1 MQSAVDDDTLWRGR
15 FGTSGG
21 SGAKGAA
28 KKERS
33 PAKKERSPAKKERSP
48 GKKERSPAKEER
60 RGARGGEEPGEER
73 EEPGEEGEEPGEEGG
88 APAARGATAQTRREG
103 RRRRSNRIGP
113 RARDGPT
120 RPPRGARVA
129 ARGDQTNAGVD
140 LGENDGA
147 RDESWLEDARARS
160 EPAGKR
166 KGVDDFNDD
175 DNDEAEDESN
185 PWFAPPSPDAEG
197 SRLGAMP
204 AAPNLRTT
212 TTTQLAGGSRRVPTD
227 GNESDTGTQV
237 TSALRELEA
246 RELEEREVLGSN
258 PQSAERR
265 RRLEREEAREL
276 RELLRRQE
284 ERRRRRRRRLERRG
298 EKVADFL
305 PLFAAAALLG
315 GAGRLVRGVFFGKK
329 PGRR

>member
-1 MQSAVDDDTLWRGR
+1 MR
-15 FGTSGG
+15 
-21 SGAKGAA
+21 
-28 KKERS
+28 
-33 PAKKERSPAKKERSP
+33 
-48 GKKERSPAKEER
+48 
-60 RGARGGEEPGEER
+60 
-73 EEPGEEGEEPGEEGG
+73 
-88 APAARGATAQTRREG
+88 
-103 RRRRSNRIGP
+103 
-113 RARDGPT
+113 
-120 RPPRGARVA
+120 
-129 ARGDQTNAGVD
+129 GVD

-160 EPAGKR
+160 EPAGKER
-166 KGVDDFNDD
+166 KGVDDDD
-175 DNDEAEDESN
+175 EDDDEAEDESN

-204 AAPNLRTT
+204 AAPTSSNDDDDT
-212 TTTQLAGGSRRVPTD
+212 AGGGSRRVPSD

-237 TSALRELEA
+237 TSALREELEA
-246 RELEEREVLGSN
+246 RELEEREVPGSN